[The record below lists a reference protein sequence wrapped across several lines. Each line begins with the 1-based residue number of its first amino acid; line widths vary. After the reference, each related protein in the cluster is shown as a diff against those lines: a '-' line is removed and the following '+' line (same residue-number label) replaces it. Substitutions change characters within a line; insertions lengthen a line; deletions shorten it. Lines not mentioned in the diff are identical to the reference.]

1 MFILQVFL
9 IFQENLATP
18 CENKKKFLE
27 KNICQYYEVSQLLVC
42 RLHLCFLFKGK
53 KKLLKQLCKVLP
65 CSILQ
70 RCCKKSHIYSVL

>member
-27 KNICQYYEVSQLLVC
+27 KNICQYYEV
-42 RLHLCFLFKGK
+42 
-53 KKLLKQLCKVLP
+53 
-65 CSILQ
+65 
-70 RCCKKSHIYSVL
+70 